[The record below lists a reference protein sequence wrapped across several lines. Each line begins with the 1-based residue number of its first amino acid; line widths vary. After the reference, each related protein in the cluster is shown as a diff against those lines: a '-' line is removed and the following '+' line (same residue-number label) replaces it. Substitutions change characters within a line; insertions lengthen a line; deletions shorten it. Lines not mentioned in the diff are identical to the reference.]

1 MEALRRE
8 HDQYEAFYRSV
19 PKTMALFIG
28 SLLFENCSLRE
39 DHFFGEEVIT
49 VGGHYDFW
57 FTLGVAVRLYSEN
70 EISHWSFQQ

>member
-28 SLLFENCSLRE
+28 SLLLKIVPFGKIIFSGGRSLLSGVIMT
-39 DHFFGEEVIT
+39 FGLPR
-49 VGGHYDFW
+49 G
-57 FTLGVAVRLYSEN
+57 S
-70 EISHWSFQQ
+70 Q